1 MELFEKIEGF
11 DWDHGNILKNWIK
24 HGVTAGECEEI
35 FFNESLLTVD
45 DNKHSQTEKR
55 YLALGK
61 TNEERALTVIFTI
74 RENKIRV
81 TSARDQNGKEI
92 IMKKIKHLPKFK
104 SEDRERD
111 FWAKADT
118 SEYFDF
124 DKAKKVKFPNLKP
137 SSTTISIRLPKALL
151 EDIKIL
157 ANRKE
162 VPYQSLMKIYLHEM
176 VKNEKNERRRLL
188 AKKKA

>member
-1 MELFEKIEGF
+1 
-11 DWDHGNILKNWIK
+11 
-24 HGVTAGECEEI
+24 
-35 FFNESLLTVD
+35 
-45 DNKHSQTEKR
+45 
-55 YLALGK
+55 
-61 TNEERALTVIFTI
+61 
-74 RENKIRV
+74 
-81 TSARDQNGKEI
+81 
-92 IMKKIKHLPKFK
+92 MKKIKHIPKFK

-118 SEYFDF
+118 SEYF